1 MLACQQN
8 GHICHEK
15 YQQTIGGYI
24 VDLAAQNCDNPCIQL
39 VATQMDSEDGQE
51 KDLRADIWRRV
62 EEHLKYYSEN
72 NKQIILADGILN
84 TSAKGSLH

>member
-1 MLACQQN
+1 
-8 GHICHEK
+8 
-15 YQQTIGGYI
+15 
-24 VDLAAQNCDNPCIQL
+24 
-39 VATQMDSEDGQE
+39 MDSEDGQE

-84 TSAKGSLH
+84 TSAKGSLHEREKRK